1 MFFINKITVLTLSK
15 ILRHKDK
22 YDMKTKVFLIAII
35 LFFCN
40 SYGQVGI
47 GTLTPNN
54 SAQLDVIANNKG
66 VLIPRVSLTGVT
78 DATTI
83 SNGNVESLLVYNNN
97 TAADI
102 TPGYYYWFENRW
114 NKLLTATD
122 IDLDVLTVLTY
133 DETTHTLTYVDERNV
148 THTFN
153 LKNTT
158 NDSFLFDGVTNMLT
172 LKDSDGNNVTVDLT
186 QLAKNT
192 TISIVSFDPLTNIIT
207 ITDSDA
213 NTHPVNVS
221 GLLKAKNG
229 LHVSTDNHVVLGGT
243 LIEGTTIATNGNSL
257 NITGLPV
264 TTQSNA
270 NKTMVV
276 DDLTGQ
282 LKVAPFKQLS
292 DLNTNVDVNSAG
304 NTLTVT
310 VNSKTDSTPIIND
323 NTVSITGT
331 TLTSS
336 VNGVASSV
344 DLKQAIQGGQKT
356 TTVVDGT
363 NTTVTSTV
371 VGDNT
376 EYKVHVPTATNT
388 VLGVV
393 KEAEMNPTVFINA
406 NGELSTNG
414 WAANNI
420 VEVNQNYTIT
430 TADVVVLGKA
440 TSDITITLPNPVGIK
455 GRKLTIK
462 KSDTANTTY
471 VNVVTAGGSIDGEPD
486 MYTSLPFTGWDFMS
500 DGTNWKIVNKF

>member
-1 MFFINKITVLTLSK
+1 
-15 ILRHKDK
+15 
-22 YDMKTKVFLIAII
+22 MKAKVFLIVII

-40 SYGQVGI
+40 SYSQVGI
-47 GTLTPNN
+47 GTLTPSN

-66 VLIPRVSLTGVT
+66 VLIPRVSLTSIT

-97 TAADI
+97 TTANL
-102 TPGYYYWFENRW
+102 TPGYYYWYNNHW
-114 NKLLTATD
+114 NKMLTATD
-122 IDLDVLTVLTY
+122 ISLDVLTVLSY
-133 DETTHTLTYVDERNV
+133 DEATHTLTYVDERNV

-158 NDSFLFDGVTNMLT
+158 NDSFLFNAVTNILT
-172 LKDSDGNNVTVDLT
+172 LTDSEGNNVTVDLT
-186 QLAKNT
+186 PLAKNT
-192 TISIVSFDPLTNIIT
+192 TITNVSFNPTSNIIT

-213 NTHPVNVS
+213 NTHPVNIA

-229 LHVSTDNHVVLGGT
+229 LHVSVDNNVVLGGA
-243 LIEGTTIATNGNSL
+243 LIEETTISTNGISL

-264 TTQSNA
+264 TALSNT
-270 NKTMVV
+270 NKTMLV

-282 LKVAPFKQLS
+282 LKVASFKQLT
-292 DLNTNVDVNSAG
+292 DLNTNVDVNSAA
-304 NTLTVT
+304 NTLSVT
-310 VNSKTDSTPIIND
+310 VNGKNDTTPIIND
-323 NTVSITGT
+323 NSLTVIGT

-336 VNGVASSV
+336 VNGVTSNV
-344 DLKQAIQGGQKT
+344 DLKQAIQNGQKT
-356 TTVVDGT
+356 TTVVNGT
-363 NTTVTSTV
+363 NTTVTSTIS
-371 VGDNT
+371 GDNT

-393 KEAEMNPTVFINA
+393 KEAETNPTVFINA

-414 WAANNI
+414 WATNNI

-430 TADVVVLGKA
+430 NADVVVLGKA

-462 KSDTANTTY
+462 KSDMANTTY